1 MRSTITRVVL
11 PCSLLIGI
19 VSACASGGAN
29 QGGINPAPN
38 GRSIVTSEDLERS
51 PGQSIESILM
61 SKVPGIIVSRG
72 PDGSLA
78 MQIRGPS
85 SLTSSTD
92 PLFIVDGAPFA
103 AGPGGTRGGVP
114 LGEHDQLRM
123 RAAVLSVDGSRVLR
137 VHGAAPGAQARQL
150 GRDLAAELLGSGAG
164 ELMNERGNDAQ

>member
-1 MRSTITRVVL
+1 MRSTITRLVL
-11 PCSLLIGI
+11 PCSLLIGL
-19 VSACASGGAN
+19 VSACASGGAK
-29 QGGINPAPN
+29 QAGGNPAPN

-103 AGPGGTRGGVP
+103 AGPGGTLSGINPFDISSIEVLKDAASTTMYGVRGANGVIVIK
-114 LGEHDQLRM
+114 LK
-123 RAAVLSVDGSRVLR
+123 
-137 VHGAAPGAQARQL
+137 HGPQ
-150 GRDLAAELLGSGAG
+150 
-164 ELMNERGNDAQ
+164 